1 MEKKAWKRSSRNVIL
16 LGLIRNPWISAD
28 PNLTNERG
36 SIMKKISV
44 LAIIG
49 LCVACV
55 LSFTSNSLAETGVNK
70 NHILVGGSLDL
81 TGPAAFMGQG
91 VKRGVNLYFNKVNA
105 EGGIHGRKLK
115 YIAEDDGYVVAKT
128 VSNYKKLT
136 LKNRVFCLLG
146 STGSVGPK
154 ALKPYLEEDKIPLIG
169 PYGYTSAM
177 FRPFHRYLFNIYATC
192 EDQAKIFVD
201 YLKTE
206 LKLENPVIGLLAED
220 NEIGQDTIRGAE
232 AQVQK
237 VGWQAPVV
245 ELYKRSAIDFS
256 SQVLRLKAQNV
267 DALFFPVISS
277 HSAQILK
284 ECQKANFQPL
294 LFATA
299 TATDLRFLK
308 MAGDSA
314 FFGKGLRSFATQINH
329 RDNAP
334 GAEEFRAA
342 IAKYDPSN
350 KDPNS
355 FNLFGYGIAK
365 ILCEGLQQAGA
376 DLTRE
381 KLISALEKMNG
392 YETGIFAPVTYG
404 PDNRQGTDSVRIL
417 RADPNKKDFI
427 IETGWLHP
435 E

>member
-1 MEKKAWKRSSRNVIL
+1 
-16 LGLIRNPWISAD
+16 
-28 PNLTNERG
+28 
-36 SIMKKISV
+36 MKKNNALYV
-44 LAIIG
+44 VG
-49 LCVACV
+49 LCLAC
-55 LSFTSNSLAETGVNK
+55 LFFFISGSLAETGVSK
-70 NHILVGGSLDL
+70 KDILVGGSLDL

-91 VKRGVNLYFNKVNA
+91 VKRGINLYFAKVNA
-105 EGGIHGRKLK
+105 EGGIHGRTLK

-177 FRPFHRYLFNIYATC
+177 FRPFHKYLFNIYATC
-192 EDQAKIFVD
+192 EDQAKIFID
-201 YLKTE
+201 YLKTD
-206 LKLENPVIGLLAED
+206 LNLNNPTIGLLAED

-232 AQVQK
+232 AQVK
-237 VGWQAPVV
+237 KLGWQAPVV

-256 SQVLRLKAQNV
+256 SQVLRLKARNV

-284 ECQKANFQPL
+284 ECQKANFQPY

-299 TATDLRFLK
+299 TATDQRFLK

-314 FFGKGLRSFATQINH
+314 YFGRGLRSFATQINF
-329 RDNAP
+329 RDNSD
-334 GAEEFRAA
+334 GAKEFRDA
-342 IAKYDPSN
+342 IEKYDPSN
-350 KDPNS
+350 DSPNS

-365 ILCEGLQQAGA
+365 ILCEGIQRSGP

-381 KLISALEKMNG
+381 KLISALEGMHG

-404 PDNRQGTDSVRIL
+404 PQNRQGTDAVRIL
-417 RADPNKKDFI
+417 RADADKNDFI